1 MQVYCSLLEK
11 LTCHC
16 FCFIVVLFWNLLD
29 APNTQT

>member
-16 FCFIVVLFWNLLD
+16 FCFIVVLFG
-29 APNTQT
+29 TY